1 MNFSIVKYI
10 IGYVLAFEAAFMAL
24 PCIVA
29 VVYQEREG
37 WSFVITAALC
47 LLLGFLLLR
56 RKPEN
61 RVFYIK
67 EGFVTVALSWIVLS
81 VMGSIPFLLTGSMT
95 NPVDA
100 LFETVSGFTT
110 TGASILSDVE
120 ALSRSV
126 MFWRSFTHWIGGM
139 GVLVF
144 LLSLLH
150 VKGDGSHI
158 NLMRA
163 ESPGPSVSKLVPTV
177 QSTAKILYIIYI
189 AMTLLEIGLLLLG
202 KMPLFDALTISF
214 GTAGTGGF
222 GIKNDS
228 MAGYSVY
235 LQVVVTIFMILFG
248 VNFSAYFLLLRK
260 KFKQAFSMEEV
271 RCYFLIILVSIA
283 AISIS
288 VKDMYASFGE
298 AVQQAAFQVGSIITT
313 TGYASTD
320 FNLWPEVPQTILV
333 LLMFVGAC
341 AGSTGGGIKVS
352 RLVILVK
359 TIKKELHTLLHPRSL
374 KKLKMDGHTLEHE
387 TVRAT
392 NVFLIAYVLIF
403 SFSILLVG
411 FDGHDLVTNFTAV
424 ASALNNIGPGLSLVG
439 PIENFGLFSNGAK
452 LVLIFDMLAGRL
464 EIFPLLLLFVRDTWK
479 KF

>member
-1 MNFSIVKYI
+1 MNFSIVKRI
-10 IGYVLAFEAAFMAL
+10 IGYVLVFVAVLMVL

-29 VVYQEREG
+29 VIYQEREG

-47 LLLGFLLLR
+47 LLLGFLIMR
-56 RKPEN
+56 KKPEN
-61 RVFYIK
+61 RVFYVK
-67 EGFVTVALSWIVLS
+67 EGFVAVALSWIIMS
-81 VMGSIPFLLTGSMT
+81 VMGSLPFLITGTIT
-95 NPVDA
+95 NPIDA
-100 LFETVSGFTT
+100 MFETVSGFTT
-110 TGASILSDVE
+110 TGSSVLSDVE
-120 ALSRSV
+120 AVSKSV
-126 MFWRSFTHWIGGM
+126 LFWRSFTHWIGGM

-150 VKGDGSHI
+150 MTGGGSHI
-158 NLMRA
+158 NLMKA

-177 QSTAKILYIIYI
+177 QSTAKILYIIYL
-189 AMTLLEIGLLLLG
+189 AMAVLEVVFLLIG
-202 KMPLFDALTISF
+202 KMPLFDALTITF

-228 MAGYSVY
+228 MAGYSPY
-235 LQVVVTIFMILFG
+235 LQIVVTVFMILFG
-248 VNFSAYFLLLRK
+248 VNFSAYFLLLRRK
-260 KFKQAFSMEEV
+260 VKQAFSMEEV
-271 RCYFLIILVSIA
+271 RWYLLIILASIA
-283 AISIS
+283 LITLS
-288 VKDMYASFGE
+288 VRDMYGSVGE
-298 AVQQAAFQVGSIITT
+298 AARHAAFQVGSIITT

-320 FNLWPEVPQTILV
+320 FNLWPEVPRTILV
-333 LLMFVGAC
+333 LLMFIGAC

-359 TIKKELHTLLHPRSL
+359 TIKKELHTFLHPRSL

-403 SFSILLVG
+403 SFSVLLVA
-411 FDGHDLVTNFTAV
+411 FDGNDLITNFTAV
-424 ASALNNIGPGLSLVG
+424 ASALNNIGPGLELVG
-439 PIENFGLFSNGAK
+439 PMGNFGLFSNGAK